1 MLSGESSCWS
11 VFGLQ
16 GLFCGCGVAKQ
27 LEGGPSSSAALTA
40 RCRHFFPSKSW
51 VQLLRHTCEKRI
63 GLLLVSWDSYL
74 SWLFFKF
81 PSLYSHQKVWPHVKL
96 VGSYQ
101 KASLGS
107 LFQSAKMMAGM
118 NLYNHM
124 RDIPGALM
132 KMERKL
138 MEQGC
143 VSSNQLVDC
152 QLWRVVSL
160 FWWPL
165 EFYGFIVED
174 CEQNP
179 FNQRFLCE
187 GRNFIFLCSQREKS
201 YFQVHHIG
209 VLETF
214 HHEY

>member
-1 MLSGESSCWS
+1 MLVSLWPFKGYFVDAAWLSSKR
-11 VFGLQ
+11 
-16 GLFCGCGVAKQ
+16 AA
-27 LEGGPSSSAALTA
+27 PSSSAALTA
-40 RCRHFFPSKSW
+40 SCRHFPPSKSW
-51 VQLLRHTCEKRI
+51 VQLLRHTCQKPI

-101 KASLGS
+101 KASLVS
-107 LFQSAKMMAGM
+107 LFQSARLMAVM

-152 QLWRVVSL
+152 KLWRVVSL

-165 EFYGFIVED
+165 EFYGFMVED

-179 FNQRFLCE
+179 FNQSFLCE

-201 YFQVHHIG
+201 YFQAHHIG
-209 VLETF
+209 LIQSF
-214 HHEY
+214 CHEC